1 MTPIQPPHPS
11 LVAGLENLARTE
23 LSLRARLGHVLLA
36 LAASTMTIVVVSLWV
51 TEPVLPPRTRTAFAL
66 LTVIGLAW
74 VAYSVWVLNARR
86 VMLAR
91 QRVVAGRLAVAF
103 TFTFAAGC
111 VLLASTMDVAAAWP
125 ALALRSLVL
134 LAVALVV
141 WRRAAAAHAT
151 LLIRRETLE
160 RALTRGAR

>member
-11 LVAGLENLARTE
+11 LVAGLADLARTE

-36 LAASTMTIVVVSLWV
+36 LAASTMTVVVVSLWM
-51 TEPVLPPRTRTAFAL
+51 TEPGLPPRTRTAFAL
-66 LTVIGLAW
+66 LIAIGVAW

-111 VLLASTMDVAAAWP
+111 VFVASTTKAAAAWP
-125 ALALRSLVL
+125 ALAMSLVL
-134 LAVALVV
+134 LALALVV
-141 WRRAAAAHAT
+141 WRRAEAAHAT
-151 LLIRRETLE
+151 LLVRRETLE
-160 RALTRGAR
+160 RELARGVR